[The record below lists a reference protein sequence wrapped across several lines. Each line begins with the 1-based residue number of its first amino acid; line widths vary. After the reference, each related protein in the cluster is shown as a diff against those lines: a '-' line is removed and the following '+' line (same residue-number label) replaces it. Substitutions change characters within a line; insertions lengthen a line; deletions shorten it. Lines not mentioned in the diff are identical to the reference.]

1 MYLLTEEALKL
12 LLNRFRNRLATRTNL
27 DKKVD
32 KIDGKGLSDNDF
44 TAVHESSL
52 SKRLD
57 SMSVEHSTGKS
68 KIIIENNIK
77 NVDLELNTG
86 CDAFFFPLISDGIPA
101 KEDGTITIPYTF
113 ICKEGCEIGQVT
125 VTIDYLTS
133 ELPSVAQTF
142 NIEEG
147 SGNIIFTSS
156 SNEARGD
163 VKISFT
169 LIGDTEDFKA
179 NMGSY
184 NEVLLVPLMELRVH
198 SKSFFDY
205 HSNLKASYEPLDDGT
220 YKATVYATSSG
231 IKHIQFSHYG
241 VYEVYN
247 IYNDITNMAEAFVN
261 CTNLTGNP
269 VCGSNVTD
277 MNSAYY
283 NCRNLTG
290 NPVCGDK
297 VTTMYQAYEY
307 CYNLTGSPVCGPN
320 VTNMNSAYYYCAN
333 LTGAPVCGNN
343 VTDMGGT
350 YYCCYNLTG
359 DSVCGNNVTNMYQ
372 TYFNC
377 WNLTGAPV
385 CGPNVTDMQW
395 AYSNCNNI
403 TGSPVCGD
411 KVTTMYHAYQNCRN
425 LTGSP
430 VCGNNVTDMI
440 WAYAYCANLT
450 GNPVCGPNVTN
461 MLKTYYDCSNLTG
474 SPVCGPNVT
483 DMDSAYCYCLN
494 LTGSPVCGNKVI
506 RMDGTYFNCYNLTGS
521 PVCGPNVTDMDSAYW
536 NCRNLTGSPA
546 CGSKVTNMYRAYE
559 LCINLTGSP
568 VCGNNVTDMANAYYN
583 CTNLTGSPVCGNN
596 VIYMGNTY
604 WNCRNLKGSP
614 ACGSNVTVMTNAY
627 SYCRNLTGSPA
638 CGNNVTDMR
647 RTYYNCYNLTGNP
660 VCGDKVTTMS
670 QTYENCYNLTGNP
683 ACGPNVID
691 MCSTYMGC
699 TNLTGSP
706 VCGNNVTNMS
716 YTYTGCK
723 NLTGSPVCGNNV
735 TDMNGTYHNCINLT
749 GSPACGTK
757 VTSMVLAYSN
767 CYNLTGSSVCG
778 NNVTNMANAYYN
790 CKNLASANIGPNVTN
805 TFNCYSNCFNI
816 KSANISNGATQI
828 SNDTFKNC
836 SNLTN
841 ITIPPSVKSIGANAF
856 NGCSNLTSYDF
867 TNCTNIPSLNSTT
880 AFSGINNNCLILV
893 PTALYGD
900 WVIASNWSAYANYIL
915 PDSTEPGVVSIENDS
930 IDMDINKTKTVDI
943 MIVNFEDVNSI
954 NVSVVSDKD
963 TCVSIGNI
971 TRVQKNPK
979 CAIISVELISAD
991 LEEDAN
997 ITLTV
1002 SSATASVD
1010 YTFVAK
1016 VEKVLVSYTV
1026 EPVDGASYGF
1036 ELNANGYYES
1046 KNKGVNSSYA
1056 ICKVNIVNSE
1066 GTHKVYIDCINF
1078 AESNYDYGIL
1088 SNIGSTL
1095 TLSNES
1101 DTDGVKKS
1109 FKGSSMNSVQ
1119 SVGYGV
1125 AEGTIYIKFRKD
1137 SSDYSGN
1144 DTLQFKVRFEPYTP
1158 GIEPTITVE
1167 NVPEASYG
1175 FTLGSDGYYVNNNVD
1190 QHNTAALCRV
1200 TIDNP
1205 GGVDIIFECLQ
1216 SSEYNYDYGIL
1227 SKVGS
1232 TLSIN
1237 SEADNSSYVQQRFYG
1252 NSSGGTVNY
1261 GPINGVIYV
1270 KYLKDSSASN
1280 GTDTFKFKVTYE

>member
-521 PVCGPNVTDMDSAYW
+521 PVVGNKVYSMHNTYT
-536 NCRNLTGSPA
+536 NCYS
-546 CGSKVTNMYRAYE
+546 
-559 LCINLTGSP
+559 LTGSP
-568 VCGNNVTDMANAYYN
+568 VCGDRVSDMYQTYYN
-583 CTNLTGSPVCGNN
+583 CTNLTGSPVCGDN
-596 VIYMGNTY
+596 V
-604 WNCRNLKGSP
+604 
-614 ACGSNVTVMTNAY
+614 V
-627 SYCRNLTGSPA
+627 
-638 CGNNVTDMR
+638 DMYQ
-647 RTYYNCYNLTGNP
+647 TYYNC
-660 VCGDKVTTMS
+660 
-670 QTYENCYNLTGNP
+670 
-683 ACGPNVID
+683 I
-691 MCSTYMGC
+691 
-699 TNLTGSP
+699 NLTGSP
-706 VCGNNVTNMS
+706 VCG
-716 YTYTGCK
+716 
-723 NLTGSPVCGNNV
+723 
-735 TDMNGTYHNCINLT
+735 
-749 GSPACGTK
+749 
-757 VTSMVLAYSN
+757 
-767 CYNLTGSSVCG
+767 
-778 NNVTNMANAYYN
+778 
-790 CKNLASANIGPNVTN
+790 PNVTTMFGTYYGCTNLSNIAYIYSNEVTDVTNCFYGRDNTKTLYIYVPTTGNTLN
-805 TFNCYSNCFNI
+805 TF
-816 KSANISNGATQI
+816 
-828 SNDTFKNC
+828 
-836 SNLTN
+836 LTN
-841 ITIPPSVKSIGANAF
+841 TASSIIGEPITWADYTSM
-856 NGCSNLTSYDF
+856 GCYV
-867 TNCTNIPSLNSTT
+867 NSDQR
-880 AFSGINNNCLILV
+880 I
-893 PTALYGD
+893 
-900 WVIASNWSAYANYIL
+900 YIM
-915 PDSTEPGVVSIENDS
+915 P
-930 IDMDINKTKTVDI
+930 VDD
-943 MIVNFEDVNSI
+943 VAQKHHEDVNSTYTKI
-954 NVSVVSDKD
+954 IIEEEATFVENPTFTKEFPGLKMVSDPNYEYY
-963 TCVSIGNI
+963 VAWEPS
-971 TRVQKNPK
+971 
-979 CAIISVELISAD
+979 
-991 LEEDAN
+991 EDYYHVIDN
-997 ITLTV
+997 G
-1002 SSATASVD
+1002 D
-1010 YTFVAK
+1010 NTFV
-1016 VEKVLVSYTV
+1016 
-1026 EPVDGASYGF
+1026 F
-1036 ELNANGYYES
+1036 
-1046 KNKGVNSSYA
+1046 
-1056 ICKVNIVNSE
+1056 
-1066 GTHKVYIDCINF
+1066 
-1078 AESNYDYGIL
+1078 
-1088 SNIGSTL
+1088 
-1095 TLSNES
+1095 
-1101 DTDGVKKS
+1101 DTDQTSWAGPMANQSRAWGTYVS
-1109 FKGSSMNSVQ
+1109 LIFTYNASTNSTTISCDAGSLFLNPP
-1119 SVGYGV
+1119 GDL
-1125 AEGTIYIKFRKD
+1125 ILLIKDKT
-1137 SSDYSGN
+1137 N
-1144 DTLQFKVRFEPYTP
+1144 
-1158 GIEPTITVE
+1158 
-1167 NVPEASYG
+1167 
-1175 FTLGSDGYYVNNNVD
+1175 
-1190 QHNTAALCRV
+1190 C
-1200 TIDNP
+1200 
-1205 GGVDIIFECLQ
+1205 
-1216 SSEYNYDYGIL
+1216 
-1227 SKVGS
+1227 
-1232 TLSIN
+1232 
-1237 SEADNSSYVQQRFYG
+1237 
-1252 NSSGGTVNY
+1252 
-1261 GPINGVIYV
+1261 
-1270 KYLKDSSASN
+1270 
-1280 GTDTFKFKVTYE
+1280 

>member
-1 MYLLTEEALKL
+1 MPNVFK
-12 LLNRFRNRLATRTNL
+12 NSVNL
-27 DKKVD
+27 
-32 KIDGKGLSDNDF
+32 
-44 TAVHESSL
+44 
-52 SKRLD
+52 
-57 SMSVEHSTGKS
+57 
-68 KIIIENNIK
+68 
-77 NVDLELNTG
+77 
-86 CDAFFFPLISDGIPA
+86 
-101 KEDGTITIPYTF
+101 
-113 ICKEGCEIGQVT
+113 
-125 VTIDYLTS
+125 
-133 ELPSVAQTF
+133 
-142 NIEEG
+142 
-147 SGNIIFTSS
+147 
-156 SNEARGD
+156 
-163 VKISFT
+163 
-169 LIGDTEDFKA
+169 
-179 NMGSY
+179 
-184 NEVLLVPLMELRVH
+184 
-198 SKSFFDY
+198 
-205 HSNLKASYEPLDDGT
+205 
-220 YKATVYATSSG
+220 
-231 IKHIQFSHYG
+231 
-241 VYEVYN
+241 
-247 IYNDITNMAEAFVN
+247 TNMAFAFNN
-261 CTNLTGNP
+261 CSNLTGSP
-269 VCGSNVTD
+269 VSGNNVTN
-277 MNSAYY
+277 MSETYW
-283 NCRNLTG
+283 NCRNITGSPVVGPNVTTMYNTYVNCIKLTG
-290 NPVCGDK
+290 SPVCGDN
-297 VTTMYQAYEY
+297 VVNMVYAYRN
-307 CYNLTGSPVCGPN
+307 CVKLTGSPVCGPN
-320 VTNMNSAYYYCAN
+320 VTNMAYTYMLCKN
-333 LTGAPVCGNN
+333 ITGNPVCGNK
-343 VTDMGGT
+343 VTDMVYT
-350 YYCCYNLTG
+350 YQNCYSLTGSPVCGPNVTNMSKAYWNCYNLTG
-359 DSVCGNNVTNMYQ
+359 SPVCGNKVTNMAYTYQ
-372 TYFNC
+372 NC
-377 WNLTGAPV
+377 TNLTGAPV
-385 CGPNVTDMQW
+385 CGPNVTSMYCTYRNCTNVYGDMYI
-395 AYSNCNNI
+395 YSNNI
-403 TGSPVCGD
+403 TNMIDCFSGRNTSKQLNIFVNFGTNSYTSVRTNIIADEALDWTVPDGSIYCYNDTANILVFNMQTTNMYYAFSEGS
-411 KVTTMYHAYQNCRN
+411 VTKA
-425 LTGSP
+425 
-430 VCGNNVTDMI
+430 
-440 WAYAYCANLT
+440 A
-450 GNPVCGPNVTN
+450 CGPNVTT
-461 MLKTYYDCSNLTG
+461 MF
-474 SPVCGPNVT
+474 
-483 DMDSAYCYCLN
+483 
-494 LTGSPVCGNKVI
+494 
-506 RMDGTYFNCYNLTGS
+506 GTYSNCYNLTGS